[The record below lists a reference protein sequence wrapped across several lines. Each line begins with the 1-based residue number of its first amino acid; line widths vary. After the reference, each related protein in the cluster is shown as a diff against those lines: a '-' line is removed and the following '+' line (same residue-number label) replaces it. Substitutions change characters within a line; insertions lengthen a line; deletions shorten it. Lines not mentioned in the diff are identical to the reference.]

1 MLRNILI
8 VVSVLAFVGCSD
20 AVEKDTK
27 DVNGKKAKEA
37 KEVSANYYTRLVGM
51 YNDALVKLKNAKTVE
66 ELDAINNTLDSLQTA
81 EKHKSAAEIVKINNE
96 IAENAEAYKADID
109 AEKKAWDAYEE
120 AYLGR
125 RLELRGK

>member
-8 VVSVLAFVGCSD
+8 VISVFAFVGCSD

-27 DVNGKKAKEA
+27 DVNEKKA
-37 KEVSANYYTRLVGM
+37 KEVSANYYTRLADM
-51 YNDALVKLKNAKTVE
+51 YNDALVKLENAATLE

-109 AEKKAWDAYEE
+109 AEKRAWDAYEE
-120 AYLGR
+120 AYMDKLFK
-125 RLELRGK
+125 LRGK

>member
-8 VVSVLAFVGCSD
+8 VISVFAFVGCSD

-27 DVNGKKAKEA
+27 DVKGKKAKET

-81 EKHKSAAEIVKINNE
+81 EKHKSAAEIVRINNE

>member
-1 MLRNILI
+1 MQ
-8 VVSVLAFVGCSD
+8 
-20 AVEKDTK
+20 
-27 DVNGKKAKEA
+27 
-37 KEVSANYYTRLVGM
+37 
-51 YNDALVKLKNAKTVE
+51 NAKTVE
-66 ELDAINNTLDSLQTA
+66 ELDAINNTLESLQTA
-81 EKHKSAAEIVKINNE
+81 EKHKSAAEIVRINNE

>member
-8 VVSVLAFVGCSD
+8 VISVFAFVGCSD

-27 DVNGKKAKEA
+27 DVNGKKS
-37 KEVSANYYTRLVGM
+37 KEVSANYYTRLADM
-51 YNDALVKLKNAKTVE
+51 YNDALVKLENAATLE

-96 IAENAEAYKADID
+96 IAENAEAYKTDID

-120 AYLGR
+120 AYMDKLFK
-125 RLELRGK
+125 LRGK

>member
-8 VVSVLAFVGCSD
+8 VISVFAFVGCSD

-27 DVNGKKAKEA
+27 DVNGKKA

-81 EKHKSAAEIVKINNE
+81 EKHKSAAEIVSINNE

-109 AEKKAWDAYEE
+109 AEKRAWDAYEE
-120 AYLGR
+120 AYLGKL
-125 RLELRGK
+125 LELRGK